1 MAIPDDAFVHRLAAR
16 PNFLSSRKMNDQP
29 MSSVTRPG
37 WLSIGATLVVLLFA
51 IGFARAFNYSFRA
64 NDDTVWWYL
73 TGVELASASAVAPL
87 NDAVRTYL
95 AEQKDADVAFPRWQ
109 LRERYTKNY
118 LLPSALIYVS
128 SRAVERFVQ
137 AFRAPYGLFFTLS
150 LALGLVLSALVAVSS
165 LRWVIVTSRDLS
177 IAFGTLVGVAAIA
190 LSGVVPQ
197 TAFNLTSGGNL
208 ATIDEVGI
216 RSRIWPSKSLRF
228 IRNIRFSGTRLA
240 TNFICVQW
248 LFFCCAGARAG
259 LPPMHSPSFSCLC
272 TRAWP
277 DLMLMLLV
285 IVDALARPQVFDRK
299 VIATVLVGIAV
310 MFGRETLFSQLGL
323 WQAVAVAIVL
333 LLIAATLIAA
343 TKYYP
348 RITLFESADKFALA
362 LLRQQ
367 LARVGIIGADLVSI
381 LAIWLITLPVALVA
395 VRVAPPAAAYHFWGE
410 IYLRVLML
418 WQPVFF
424 IGVCVL
430 LVRWLE
436 ARLFVDHRWLY
447 GAVIAISALAVTPAL
462 IQAIAYYDAGLVRF
476 SSTLLSYS
484 QLLGKP
490 LPQLDTQTREA
501 VLYFAI
507 SAKQILRQT
516 SFVRCWSGADRGT
529 LAAGDRFRA
538 DCSPAI
544 AVPVIDLHIREI
556 RPASSM
562 RELRRPCS
570 TSKKQVSTGRK

>member
-1 MAIPDDAFVHRLAAR
+1 M
-16 PNFLSSRKMNDQP
+16 
-29 MSSVTRPG
+29 TRPG

-150 LALGLVLSALVAVSS
+150 LALGLVLSALVAVSL

-208 ATIDEVGI
+208 ATIDGVGN
-216 RSRIWPSKSLRF
+216 SLSYLAVQVAAVHPEYSIF
-228 IRNIRFSGTRLA
+228 GYTPRNQFYL
-240 TNFICVQW
+240 
-248 LFFCCAGARAG
+248 CAVAVFLLRWRESWFAAYALTVVLMLVHQSMAG
-259 LPPMHSPSFSCLC
+259 I
-272 TRAWP
+272 
-277 DLMLMLLV
+277 MLMLLV

-310 MFGRETLFSQLGL
+310 MFGRETLLSQLGL
-323 WQAVAVAIVL
+323 WQAVGVAIVL

-348 RITLFESADKFALA
+348 RVTLFESADKFALA
-362 LLRQQ
+362 PLRQQ
-367 LARVGIIGADLVSI
+367 LARVGVIGADLVSI

-410 IYLRVLML
+410 IHLRVLML

-507 SAKQILRQT
+507 SAKQNSQANI
-516 SFVRCWSGADRGT
+516 VRPM
-529 LAAGDRFRA
+529 L
-538 DCSPAI
+538 
-544 AVPVIDLHIREI
+544 V
-556 RPASSM
+556 
-562 RELRRPCS
+562 
-570 TSKKQVSTGRK
+570 GR